1 MLIPEIDF
9 CTSEHVRALEYLEL
23 HCFPEA
29 PWSFHVLQRDLHD
42 TSRDALF
49 YLGAFWKGFLV
60 GYAVFRPRGREW
72 DLLRIGVQES
82 HRGHSVGR
90 QLLEAGEILAEEAR
104 AESLYLE
111 VREENRR
118 ARNLYESSGYLF
130 QGPAERMY
138 RDTGRAALGY
148 RKKLGIQELPEENI
162 PFGKAYKP

>member
-9 CTSEHVRALEYLEL
+9 CSLEHAKALEYLEL

-29 PWSFHVLQRDLHD
+29 PWSFHILQKDLQD
-42 TSRDALF
+42 SSREALF

-82 HRGHSVGR
+82 YRGHSLGR

-118 ARNLYESSGYLF
+118 ARRLYESTGYLL
-130 QGPAERMY
+130 QGPAERLY

-148 RKKLGIQELPEENI
+148 RKKLQNREVREEKI
-162 PFGKAYKP
+162 PFREVHKP